1 MSSLDDIKEFIQTAE
16 TAGER
21 FWQLPMFE
29 EYGDTL
35 KSDIADTKNT
45 GGRMGGASA
54 AGIFLSKFIKKTPWV
69 HLDIAGTAFVEKATS
84 EGIKNATGVGIRS
97 LIKYITK

>member
-1 MSSLDDIKEFIQTAE
+1 
-16 TAGER
+16 
-21 FWQLPMFE
+21 MFE

>member
-1 MSSLDDIKEFIQTAE
+1 MD
-16 TAGER
+16 
-21 FWQLPMFE
+21 E

-54 AGIFLSKFIKKTPWV
+54 AGVFLSKFIKNTPWI
-69 HLDIAGTAFVEKATS
+69 HLDIAGTAFVESTNK
-84 EGIKNATGVGIRS
+84 EGIKGATGIGIRS
-97 LIKYITK
+97 LIKYITE